1 MQQYITVLK
10 KHWFWVFLAVIVVT
24 AASFG
29 FSVYQMPK
37 YRASVRLLVIQKQGN
52 RLDAYTAARSAL
64 AVGEV
69 LSKVIYTSSFYDE
82 VMNSGF
88 KIDKKYFLEDVE
100 KQKKLWKETVAGR
113 TVDESG
119 AVQVDVYHPDPG
131 QAKEIVYGIAYV
143 MINSGAKY
151 HGGGDQIEIKMIDA
165 PLVSAKPV
173 KPDILQNT
181 VGGFGLSLLASVS
194 LILLFAGSGKREENV
209 AGQTNEIEEI

>member
-1 MQQYITVLK
+1 MQQYLSVLK
-10 KHWFWVFLAVIVVT
+10 QHWFWIFLAVIVIT

-37 YRASVRLLVIQKQGN
+37 YRAGVRLLVIQKQGN
-52 RLDAYTAARSAL
+52 RLDAYTAARSAQ
-64 AVGEV
+64 AVGDV

-82 VMNSGF
+82 VMSSGF
-88 KIDKKYFLEDVE
+88 KIDKKYFPEDAE
-100 KQKKLWKETVAGR
+100 KQKKLWKETVAGG

-119 AVQVDVYHPDPG
+119 EVQVDVYHPDPT

-143 MINSGAKY
+143 MINSGSRY

-165 PLVSAKPV
+165 PFVSEKPV
-173 KPDILQNT
+173 KPDVLQNT

-194 LILLFAGSGKREENV
+194 LVLLFASGKKEDSV
-209 AGQTNEIEEI
+209 GGQRDEIEEI

>member
-1 MQQYITVLK
+1 MQDYLSVLK
-10 KHWFWVFLAVIVVT
+10 KHWFWIFLAVIVLT

-29 FSVYQMPK
+29 FSVYQTPK
-37 YRASVRLLVIQKQGN
+37 YRASARLLVIQKQGN
-52 RLDAYTAARSAL
+52 RLDAYTAARSAM

-88 KIDKKYFLEDVE
+88 KIDKKYFPEDVE
-100 KQKKLWKETVAGR
+100 KQKKLWKETVTGR

-119 AVQVDVYHPDPG
+119 AVQVDVFHPDAG

-143 MINSGAKY
+143 MINSGARY

-165 PLVSAKPV
+165 PSVSEKPV
-173 KPDILQNT
+173 KPDVLQNV
-181 VGGFGLSLLASVS
+181 VGAFGLSLLASIS
-194 LILLFAGSGKREENV
+194 LILLFAGGGKNENLTSGQRD
-209 AGQTNEIEEI
+209 EIEEI